1 MRRGLQRLSRRSDEI
16 AQNSNVRSVSP
27 DAPGVHWQTKTLRE
41 VEVHACVVKLRQA
54 KTLRGQ
60 HAIQASRIDRPRRA
74 MTPPRAARQLV
85 KLFPIAFVPGRHF
98 MLRGKSFIPFGNTLA
113 SPFWM
118 RARPIR
124 FTRSPRASLLQG
136 TTPLYSGLFIYSI
149 NRPATNFPCLLFQ
162 TRYGKNCFAK
172 QATEDGAGERP
183 HRWPQSRRVPP
194 DEPPGCLHAAG
205 YYTYSY
211 MFTNA
216 TSLSQT
222 LVRAQQ
228 LFAAYLHCNWTS

>member
-1 MRRGLQRLSRRSDEI
+1 
-16 AQNSNVRSVSP
+16 V
-27 DAPGVHWQTKTLRE
+27 
-41 VEVHACVVKLRQA
+41 
-54 KTLRGQ
+54 
-60 HAIQASRIDRPRRA
+60 
-74 MTPPRAARQLV
+74 TPPRAPRQLV

-98 MLRGKSFIPFGNTLA
+98 LLHGKSFNPSSSTFGPIPL
-113 SPFWM
+113 M
-118 RARPIR
+118 HHKPIR
-124 FTRSPRASLLQG
+124 FTRSPRTSLLQR
-136 TTPLYSGLFIYSI
+136 TAPLYSGLFIYSI

-205 YYTYSY
+205 CYTYSY